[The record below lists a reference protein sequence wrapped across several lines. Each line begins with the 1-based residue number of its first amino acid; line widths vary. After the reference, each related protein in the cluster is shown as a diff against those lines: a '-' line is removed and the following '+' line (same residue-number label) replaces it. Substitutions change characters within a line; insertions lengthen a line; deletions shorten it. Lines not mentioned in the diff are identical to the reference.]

1 MPPTFDGLPRSL
13 SSALVST
20 RSSNASPLADLSD
33 TRSRM
38 LSSTGCSSLLDCL
51 QLTLLFSLHI
61 AGWLKSSFRRRA
73 WSMTALVAEARR
85 PHQRA
90 GVALFTSVSTAVD
103 APARAETC
111 APSGESPGASGA
123 STRADMARKE
133 TLVQAV
139 GCTECPEPSPSDAA
153 SMRPDACWWM
163 IV

>member
-1 MPPTFDGLPRSL
+1 
-13 SSALVST
+13 
-20 RSSNASPLADLSD
+20 
-33 TRSRM
+33 
-38 LSSTGCSSLLDCL
+38 
-51 QLTLLFSLHI
+51 
-61 AGWLKSSFRRRA
+61 
-73 WSMTALVAEARR
+73 MTALVAEARR

-153 SMRPDACWWM
+153 SSCAGCVLVDDRLGQVAELQEA
-163 IV
+163 VQ